1 MKIQISSVSELVQ
14 DWHNNNKPLSK
25 SKSKIKYFRDE
36 LGEIREGIHIIAG
49 SQGIGKTAFLLTT
62 AVRQQEAVLLFSLD
76 VPKNELVKRIISQ
89 VSRVALSQISNN
101 KELEG
106 IQSDLNNKPLYIAE
120 NNCLNIIELQNTIH
134 EFVKLNDI
142 KLVIIDSLDVIS
154 INPNNWKDNEILLI
168 MSTLKQIAIDL
179 NIAILVSTEINC
191 NGDKPSLKDIEY
203 NSIIE
208 QFANRILLIHR
219 PEYYAIQEFDDGSSN
234 KGKAEIMIID
244 YKLGATNDVRL
255 NFDSKCLLFH

>member
-1 MKIQISSVSELVQ
+1 MKTEILKVADIVQ
-14 DWHNNNKPLSK
+14 DYFLELKKSSISK
-25 SKSKIKYFRDE
+25 NSLPFFADE
-36 LGEIREGIHIIAG
+36 LGEIQQGIQIIAG

-62 AVRQQEAVLLFSLD
+62 ALKQQEAVLLFSLD

-106 IQSDLNNKPLYIAE
+106 IQSDLNNKTLYIAE
-120 NNCLNIIELQNTIH
+120 NNCLNISELQNTIH

-142 KLVIIDSLDVIS
+142 KLIIIDSLDVIS
-154 INPNNWKDNEILLI
+154 INPNNWKDKEILLI
-168 MSTLKQIAIDL
+168 MSTLKQIAIEL
-179 NIAILVSTEINC
+179 NIAILISTEINC

-219 PEYYAIQEFDDGSSN
+219 PEYYAIQVFDDGSST

-255 NFDSKCLLFH
+255 DFDSKCLLFH